1 MQFMFINTRLGSFLL
16 VTLLCT
22 SAASVQQNPPRTQA
36 GNRRLFLDV
45 VVTTKSGPPVAGLQ
59 QQDFTILDNKV
70 PQTITSFQ
78 TITGREAPIEVIVV
92 LDAVNANLQTV
103 EYERIQ
109 IDKFLHTD
117 GGHLAYPI
125 AVEVFT
131 DKGIELVGDFS
142 SDGNAL
148 STSLQQEDIGRRV
161 LGRSAGFNGGVE
173 RMQLSINALR
183 KLIAR
188 ETPRP
193 ERKVVLWVSPGWPL
207 LTSTN
212 VELSWKLQEQ
222 VFADIVSLST
232 QLIRARM
239 KLYNMHTLGAD
250 ETMMSASYYKDFLKG
265 VTKPSQAEIADVS
278 LQVLAIQSGG
288 IVFSPSNDIA
298 GLLQECVTDSAPYYE
313 ISFDTPPADQRD
325 EYHSLEVK
333 LAKPGLIARTRQGY
347 YAQPLPRN

>member
-1 MQFMFINTRLGSFLL
+1 MFINTRLGVFLL

-22 SAASVQQNPPRTQA
+22 FGASVQQNTSRTQA

-45 VVTTKSGPPVAGLQ
+45 VVTAKSGPPVGGLQ

-78 TITGREAPIEVIVV
+78 TVTGRDAPIEAIVV

-103 EYERIQ
+103 EYERIE
-109 IDKFLHTD
+109 IDKFLHID

-131 DKGIELVGDFS
+131 DKGIELVADFS

-161 LGRSAGFNGGVE
+161 SGRSSGFNGGVE

-183 KLIAR
+183 NLIAR

-193 ERKVVLWVSPGWPL
+193 GRKVVLWVSPGWPL
-207 LTSTN
+207 LTNPN
-212 VELSWKLQEQ
+212 VELSGKLQEQ

-232 QLIRARM
+232 QLIRARL

-250 ETMMSASYYKDFLKG
+250 ETTMEASYYKGFIKG
-265 VTKPSQAEIADVS
+265 VTKPSQAEIANLS

-288 IVFSPSNDIA
+288 IVFGPSNDIA
-298 GLLQECVTDSAPYYE
+298 GLLQECVADSAPYYE
-313 ISFDTPPADQRD
+313 ISFDTPPADKRD
-325 EYHSLEVK
+325 EYHSLEIK